1 MIGNHIELNFTTG
14 LRMNLEENKIIEI
27 LKSIELGKNE
37 IEDYN
42 FDLVLKAFNIGY
54 IEIIESKLV
63 LTDFGRYVI
72 NQG

>member
-1 MIGNHIELNFTTG
+1 MIGNHIELNFAKG

-27 LKSIELGKNE
+27 LKSVELGKNE
-37 IEDYN
+37 MEEYN
-42 FDLVLKAFNIGY
+42 FDLVLKAINIGY
-54 IEIIESKLV
+54 IEIIESKLA